1 MSDLTCKIARSRRE
15 LQAHFAIRKA
25 VFVDE
30 QNVFE
35 NSDVDLHD
43 RHGIPIVAIDE
54 DTNEIVGAV
63 RCYRDE
69 GDIWIGG
76 RLAVERE
83 HRGRR
88 VGAALV
94 KKAEAVVKQRN
105 CRRFLAHVQVR
116 NVPFFKL
123 LGWRELG
130 DPTMYHG
137 LEHQRMETEWSVRE
151 PARPSHWVLE
161 GRRVGQGAG

>member
-1 MSDLTCKIARSRRE
+1 MSDLVCKIARTRRE
-15 LQAHFAIRKA
+15 VRAHFGIRRA
-25 VFVDE
+25 VFVEE
-30 QNVFE
+30 QQIFGQ
-35 NSDVDLHD
+35 SDVDLHD
-43 RHGIPIVAIDE
+43 RHGIPIVAIMRDS
-54 DTNEIVGAV
+54 DQIVGAV

-76 RLAVERE
+76 RLAVVQA

-94 KKAEAVVKQRN
+94 KKAESVVKQRN
-105 CRRFLAHVQVR
+105 CRRFLAHVQVQ

-123 LGWRELG
+123 LGWREVG
-130 DPTMYHG
+130 EPSMYHG

-151 PARPSHWVLE
+151 PPRPNQWVLE
-161 GRRVGQGAG
+161 GPRVSRGGG